1 MNSDRRHRAQH
12 LRSLSDVVTAPPAG
26 LAEADEAN
34 GTASNGIATAE
45 ISNTIVHLL
54 RLHAGRAPTETETV
68 LTSELAVV
76 TLRDCLTTTE
86 RTLANEG
93 LSALAMEVRA
103 ALHDGIQA
111 QATAAVEEITGRP
124 VVAYLT
130 AQQQEPD
137 LAIIAFVFASPT
149 APSGSRA

>member
-1 MNSDRRHRAQH
+1 
-12 LRSLSDVVTAPPAG
+12 
-26 LAEADEAN
+26 
-34 GTASNGIATAE
+34 
-45 ISNTIVHLL
+45 
-54 RLHAGRAPTETETV
+54 
-68 LTSELAVV
+68 
-76 TLRDCLTTTE
+76 
-86 RTLANEG
+86 
-93 LSALAMEVRA
+93 MEVRT

>member
-1 MNSDRRHRAQH
+1 MNSDPRQRVHH
-12 LRSLSDVVTAPPAG
+12 LRALSDVMTAPPAG
-26 LAEADEAN
+26 LPGADETS
-34 GTASNGIATAE
+34 GTASNGIATTE

-54 RLHAGRAPTETETV
+54 RVHSGRAPAKTETA
-68 LTSELAVV
+68 LTAELAVV

-86 RTLANEG
+86 RTLVDEG
-93 LSALAMEVRA
+93 LSALAMEVRT

-111 QATAAVEEITGRP
+111 QATAAVEEITGRL

-149 APSGSRA
+149 APSGSRT